1 MELSPPSDNWV
12 DTVSV
17 EARVINTEGNF
28 AQTLAEASRT
38 LNVDPQTG
46 FAPTIWNSWQT
57 NWTGEESSS
66 TRSTIDTRQRRGNG
80 GTITETRQN
89 TFTDTV
95 ERGVE
100 SRTGTRTAIIEQFD
114 RTSQG
119 SRVISRDLI
128 SFMRSRN
135 VQFHAEAVKPQT
147 QVYPFFDGVDVSAFC
162 VPKLLEIAMISGSF
176 QVGETVVGR
185 TRPIGV
191 LPLDTRN
198 VDASITFR
206 VAATNH
212 KEGSHLILHREDTL
226 QIHMTDN
233 NYLDRIH
240 QLHPF

>member
-1 MELSPPSDNWV
+1 M
-12 DTVSV
+12 
-17 EARVINTEGNF
+17 
-28 AQTLAEASRT
+28 
-38 LNVDPQTG
+38 
-46 FAPTIWNSWQT
+46 
-57 NWTGEESSS
+57 
-66 TRSTIDTRQRRGNG
+66 
-80 GTITETRQN
+80 
-89 TFTDTV
+89 
-95 ERGVE
+95 
-100 SRTGTRTAIIEQFD
+100 
-114 RTSQG
+114 
-119 SRVISRDLI
+119 
-128 SFMRSRN
+128 
-135 VQFHAEAVKPQT
+135 KPQT

-185 TRPIGV
+185 TRTIGV

-212 KEGSHLILHREDTL
+212 KESYLILHREDTL

>member
-57 NWTGEESSS
+57 NWTGEESTS

-135 VQFHAEAVKPQT
+135 VQFHAE
-147 QVYPFFDGVDVSAFC
+147 
-162 VPKLLEIAMISGSF
+162 
-176 QVGETVVGR
+176 
-185 TRPIGV
+185 V
-191 LPLDTRN
+191 L
-198 VDASITFR
+198 
-206 VAATNH
+206 
-212 KEGSHLILHREDTL
+212 
-226 QIHMTDN
+226 
-233 NYLDRIH
+233 
-240 QLHPF
+240 

>member
-1 MELSPPSDNWV
+1 MRKP
-12 DTVSV
+12 
-17 EARVINTEGNF
+17 
-28 AQTLAEASRT
+28 
-38 LNVDPQTG
+38 
-46 FAPTIWNSWQT
+46 
-57 NWTGEESSS
+57 S

-135 VQFHAEAVKPQT
+135 VQFHAEVSVKPQT

-185 TRPIGV
+185 T
-191 LPLDTRN
+191 
-198 VDASITFR
+198 
-206 VAATNH
+206 
-212 KEGSHLILHREDTL
+212 KSHWCSSS
-226 QIHMTDN
+226 
-233 NYLDRIH
+233 
-240 QLHPF
+240 